1 MLCALRYRRKDGIMD
16 AALEYL
22 ARRQLLERIYD
33 RMTDEERRLFVQMA
47 LQNRSTDE
55 IWQALQQQSEQI
67 AQVAAKVNRQS
78 WITDFGSD
86 VAANFLTDGLILL
99 ARRLFR

>member
-1 MLCALRYRRKDGIMD
+1 MD
-16 AALEYL
+16 AAIEYL

-55 IWQALQQQSEQI
+55 ILQALQQQSTQI
-67 AQVAAKVNRQS
+67 AQVADKINRQS
-78 WITDFGSD
+78 WLTDFGSD
-86 VAANFLTDGLILL
+86 VAANFFTDGLILL